1 MAYARVMGPWAACA
15 SVGPRMHVR
24 DGCMLFGWSKGADA
38 VHGWL
43 SGRLWVHVMGG
54 LGPFRSG
61 AGLQYWAAD
70 RGGTM
75 CEAALCHQE
84 VTLGGV
90 RRPRTPN
97 LRFGARRGHVALK
110 WVI

>member
-1 MAYARVMGPWAACA
+1 MM
-15 SVGPRMHVR
+15 
-24 DGCMLFGWSKGADA
+24 FGWFKGADA

-43 SGRLWVHVMGG
+43 SGRLSGHAMCG
-54 LGPFRSG
+54 LDPFCSG
-61 AGLQYWAAD
+61 AGPQYWAAD

-84 VTLGGV
+84 VALGGV

-97 LRFGARRGHVALK
+97 LRFGARRGHVSRSKGHL
-110 WVI
+110 IIIN